1 MEFSDDDEALAALQG
16 AGEAASD
23 DDDDEDE
30 ASAGPKAAGGT
41 KPGHKKFVFV
51 EALGYGV
58 LRHEQHDNLPR
69 KFSSL
74 EAAQD
79 AIAELGSYTKNPK
92 EKRGKAVYQI
102 NDGARK
108 GETGKLRS
116 YKVFCLDR
124 ATTSEGKRSNDKCQ
138 HQFEI
143 QEALTLRGDK
153 FVVDTH
159 FIVCEACRPGSMR
172 PGWGT
177 KLEPV
182 EHKHTEDDV
191 WVQKARGAGKEAVEF
206 VHHYVALGKK
216 PKDIKSFLEVEQEKR
231 AAEKK
236 EKLPC
241 TAQQVDWLYRK
252 SQSQLFKGGKPQAA
266 AYGAEDY
273 LEFVRNPW
281 APREDNGERR
291 GG

>member
-1 MEFSDDDEALAALQG
+1 MAEAPEQDLNPQEELLEFSDDDEALAALQG
-16 AGEAASD
+16 AGEAAS
-23 DDDDEDE
+23 DDDEDE

-159 FIVCEACRPGSMR
+159 
-172 PGWGT
+172 
-177 KLEPV
+177 L
-182 EHKHTEDDV
+182 
-191 WVQKARGAGKEAVEF
+191 KARPKHPVVRIRISSPLGGSRAG
-206 VHHYVALGKK
+206 
-216 PKDIKSFLEVEQEKR
+216 PI
-231 AAEKK
+231 
-236 EKLPC
+236 
-241 TAQQVDWLYRK
+241 
-252 SQSQLFKGGKPQAA
+252 GGQ
-266 AYGAEDY
+266 GRD
-273 LEFVRNPW
+273 
-281 APREDNGERR
+281 
-291 GG
+291 